1 MEQAAQRQDKAAYR
15 IYILALLLL
24 INSLSHADRH
34 VFSVLI
40 PSIKAEFG
48 ATDSLLG
55 LIGGPGFIVSYVL
68 FSIPLA
74 RLADRK
80 SRRAVL
86 ALSAMLWSAATAA
99 CGAATSLFQLGLSR
113 LTVGIGE
120 AGGMPPAQS
129 MLSDLYDER
138 KRSGAMGI
146 LSSSTYLG
154 VVLGLMGGATIA
166 AAWGWRAAFFALA
179 IPGFPLAI
187 LLWITGPRRART
199 AAPSPANAA
208 SAPAAAV
215 SAAPGETMWAAMRRF
230 WAIPSLRLLAIG
242 VGVFNIFGYA
252 GAVWKPA
259 FFMRSHGMTMLEAG
273 SWLGVGSAIGGVTGS
288 VLSGVIVDR
297 LRRRGEVWQLR
308 VPAIAFLLAFPLFMA
323 MYLLPGGAGIAVLG
337 YHVPGVALFSVVTG
351 MLSAMWAGPAFGAT
365 ARLVS
370 ARERAQATAMLVVI
384 INIIG
389 SALGPVLGGVV
400 SDMLTDRFGSEAL
413 RFSLMSMSVLTMA
426 GGFLFWRAALHFPRD
441 LAARQI
447 A

>member
-1 MEQAAQRQDKAAYR
+1 MEQVTERRDKSAYR

-40 PSIKAEFG
+40 PSIKDEFG

-154 VVLGLMGGATIA
+154 VVLGMMGGATIA

-187 LLWITGPRRART
+187 LLWITGPRRAKAT
-199 AAPSPANAA
+199 PQPAAPQDAPPSRPT
-208 SAPAAAV
+208 APA
-215 SAAPGETMWAAMRRF
+215 ETMWQAMRRF

>member
-1 MEQAAQRQDKAAYR
+1 MDHAAQRQDKSAYSL
-15 IYILALLLL
+15 YILALLVL

-40 PSIKAEFG
+40 PAIKEEFA

-55 LIGGPGFIVSYVL
+55 LIGGPGFIISYVL

-80 SRRAVL
+80 SRRGVL

-99 CGAATSLFQLGLSR
+99 CGMATSLFQLGISR
-113 LTVGIGE
+113 LVVGIGE

-154 VVLGLMGGATIA
+154 VVLGMMGGATIGA
-166 AAWGWRAAFFALA
+166 IWGWRAAFFALA
-179 IPGFPLAI
+179 VPGFPLAI
-187 LLWITGPRRART
+187 LLWITGPRRAKM
-199 AAPSPANAA
+199 AAPPAAEA
-208 SAPAAAV
+208 APAKDAV
-215 SAAPGETMWAAMRRF
+215 PGETMWAAMQRF

-273 SWLGVGSAIGGVTGS
+273 SWLGLGSAIGGVTGS
-288 VLSGVIVDR
+288 VLSGMIVDR
-297 LRRRGEVWQLR
+297 LRPRGEVWQLL
-308 VPAIAFLLAFPLFMA
+308 VPALAFLLAFPVFLV
-323 MYLLPGGAGIAVLG
+323 MYLLPGGIGIRVLG
-337 YHVPGVALFSVVTG
+337 LHVPGVALLSVVTG
-351 MLSAMWAGPAFGAT
+351 MMSAMWAGPAFGAA

-384 INIIG
+384 INVIG

-400 SDMLTDRFGSEAL
+400 SDLLTERFGAEAL
-413 RFSLMSMSVLTMA
+413 RFSLMSMSVLTIA
-426 GGFLFWRAALHFPRD
+426 GGFLFWRAALHYPRD
-441 LAARQI
+441 LAARQL